1 MRAGSLK
8 AKVLILST
16 LQSQILFSSSLRIQI
31 KKKLKQKEIY
41 TTNSIMYVPSFL
53 SDSSLESSKTQQIRN
68 LSTKNLICQP
78 NSPLLRIH
86 ILTPQNQNLDSR
98 FPLKKKT
105 ERVIL
110 VVIMKM
116 TRLEI
121 HLSLL
126 DVMTTKPKGK
136 PDNRSQFIC
145 CMDLY

>member
-16 LQSQILFSSSLRIQI
+16 LQSQILFSSSLRIQT
-31 KKKLKQKEIY
+31 KKKLKQKVIN
-41 TTNSIMYVPSFL
+41 TTNSKMYVPSFL
-53 SDSSLESSKTQQIRN
+53 SDSSLKSSKTQQIRN

-86 ILTPQNQNLDSR
+86 TLTPQNQNLNSR

-105 ERVIL
+105 MRVIL
-110 VVIMKM
+110 GAIMKM

-126 DVMTTKPKGK
+126 DIMTTKPKGR